1 MTPLECL
8 TAELEPI
15 SAEFSKL
22 TREKRMKISK
32 RVVLTGLA
40 GAATGLSTT
49 AIAQTMS
56 RSKSEHL
63 GKLDEDEVMRVNPRT
78 GTVQKSNI
86 KISEARHR
94 DAMATG
100 AREIPPTAVIYKHS
114 GKMYMYDYAAAAN
127 NQAAINFESQFD
139 DD

>member
-1 MTPLECL
+1 MT
-8 TAELEPI
+8 
-15 SAEFSKL
+15 
-22 TREKRMKISK
+22 MSK

-40 GAATGLSTT
+40 SAATGFS
-49 AIAQTMS
+49 ARAVAQTMS

-78 GTVQKSNI
+78 GTIQKSST
-86 KISEARHR
+86 KMSDARHT
-94 DAMATG
+94 DAMAKG
-100 AREIPPTAVIYKHS
+100 AKEIPPTSVIYKHS
-114 GKMYMYDYAAAAN
+114 GKMYMYDYQAAAN

>member
-49 AIAQTMS
+49 GLT
-56 RSKSEHL
+56 L
-63 GKLDEDEVMRVNPRT
+63 GNTGVSVNT
-78 GTVQKSNI
+78 LN
-86 KISEARHR
+86 
-94 DAMATG
+94 
-100 AREIPPTAVIYKHS
+100 S
-114 GKMYMYDYAAAAN
+114 GSMTSFM
-127 NQAAINFESQFD
+127 
-139 DD
+139 

>member
-1 MTPLECL
+1 
-8 TAELEPI
+8 
-15 SAEFSKL
+15 
-22 TREKRMKISK
+22 MKISK
-32 RVVLTGLA
+32 RVVLAGLA
-40 GAATGLSTT
+40 GAATGLSTA

-63 GKLDEDEVMRVNPRT
+63 GKLDEDEVMRVNPRRT

-86 KISEARHR
+86 KISEARHG

-127 NQAAINFESQFD
+127 NQAAINFKSQFD
-139 DD
+139 DE